1 MNPWIKKTFGGLN
14 ASYYFRQLFFGVVFS
29 ILMISMSSNGHPLI
43 WFWSIIC
50 ALLYPYS
57 RFVYES
63 IVGFLIGD
71 NVFIVNAILM
81 LIIKFII
88 ISICW
93 SFSIVIAPI
102 GLAYLYFYHSRNE
115 TLDGRG

>member
-1 MNPWIKKTFGGLN
+1 MNPLFQKTLGGLN
-14 ASYYFRQLFFGVVFS
+14 SSYYFRQLFFGVIFS
-29 ILMISMSSNGHPLI
+29 ILMISMSSNGRPLLWI
-43 WFWSIIC
+43 WSIVC

-63 IVGFLIGD
+63 IVSFLMGD
-71 NVFIVNAILM
+71 NVFFVSAIPM
-81 LIIKFII
+81 LVVKLLT

-102 GLAYLYFYHSRNE
+102 GLVYLYFHHSRNE
-115 TLDGRG
+115 ALGGGD